1 MTLLV
6 KDVMWSTPPMI
17 SPDTTL
23 QEAAKKMTE
32 TNAGVLP
39 VGSGGKV
46 EGIITDRDIV
56 VRAVSQGEDPASEKI
71 IRFMT
76 RNIYSC
82 KENDSISDAASLMKK
97 NKVSRLAVMN
107 SNNELSGI
115 LSFGHIF
122 RNDTNAEEAVDVIT
136 RAARRNNKPKRLAS
150 G

>member
-1 MTLLV
+1 MTLLA

-23 QEAAKKMTE
+23 QDAAKKMTE

-56 VRAVSQGEDPASEKI
+56 VRAISQGKDSSEKVVK
-71 IRFMT
+71 FMT
-76 RNIYSC
+76 RNIHSC
-82 KENDSISDAASLMKK
+82 KESDSISDAANLMKK

-122 RNDTNAEEAVDVIT
+122 RNDANAEEAADVIT
-136 RAARRNNKPKRLAS
+136 RAASRNNKPKRLAS